1 MAKYDGTNPAER
13 PLDVV
18 GKRLPRVD
26 ARERV
31 SGEAIYPADLKLP
44 GVVHAKHLR
53 SPHAHARIC
62 RIDTSRAEAL
72 PGVLAVVTAAD
83 FPELPIG
90 TMIPMG
96 EIGYDMWMVAQI
108 NIARHKVHWVGQPVA
123 AVAALD
129 PHIADA
135 ALALIDVD
143 YEPLPVVVDIAAAM
157 APDAPVLHDHVVTKG
172 VEPRPRSASNV
183 CSRVAITRGDTARAL
198 VDAAATARAS
208 VAVDTAHQGYL
219 EPQVVVAQVDANGF
233 ATVWAATQG
242 QFTTELMIA
251 RMLDLPMSQLKVVP
265 LEIGGGFGG
274 KIAIHGEAVAVRL
287 AQKCRRPVKLVFTR
301 EEMLQGGTGPAAG
314 ALIDITVG
322 AGKDGRLLAIEG
334 TYRMDAGGLPGL
346 SPSLL
351 MQASAALYQCPNLNL
366 VGHDVVTN
374 KPRTEAYRGPGGI
387 QVYFAM
393 EQAMDALCQRL
404 DMDPL
409 DFRKR
414 NAAITGSLMPIGTPF
429 PSIGL
434 TTILD
439 RIGEHPCW
447 RDPLPAGKLPRG
459 RGLALGYW
467 RGTSMTSAAH
477 ITIAG
482 DGRPMVTMGSVD
494 LSGTRTT
501 MAQVVA
507 EEFGLPLSDI
517 HIHTGDSK
525 SVGYSD
531 PAAGSR
537 VARTTTAALVE
548 ASADALGQLR
558 TRAAEK
564 LQCAPADLDYISGR
578 FVAREARGTA
588 ITLAELMQATLS
600 DGAIIG
606 RGVSTKLPLGVEI
619 GAHVCDVEVDT
630 ETGLVTILR
639 YTAFQDVGLAL
650 NPTAVEGQ
658 IEGSVV
664 QGLGWALMEGYDY
677 GPDGRLRNASLLD
690 YRMPTALDVPKI
702 DCVIIETPV
711 PGVPYGVRGV
721 GEVPIVPPA
730 AAVANAIARA
740 IGVRVN
746 HMPMTPERVLAALG
760 RQDAGARAGPA
771 LHQPTY

>member
-1 MAKYDGTNPAER
+1 MVAADTSTNPAAR
-13 PLDVV
+13 PLEVV
-18 GKRLPRVD
+18 GKSVPRVD

-31 SGEAIYPADLKLP
+31 TGEAIYPADLTLP
-44 GVVHAKHLR
+44 GMVHAKLKR
-53 SPHAHARIC
+53 SPHAHACIR

-72 PGVLAVVTAAD
+72 AGVLAVVTAAD
-83 FPELPIG
+83 FPELPVG
-90 TMIPMG
+90 ASIPMG
-96 EIGYDMWMVAQI
+96 EVGFDMWMVAQL

-123 AVAALD
+123 AVAAVD
-129 PHIADA
+129 PHVAEA
-135 ALALIDVD
+135 ALALIEVD
-143 YEPLPVVVDIAAAM
+143 YEQLAPVLDIAAAT
-157 APDAPVLHDHVVTKG
+157 APDAPVLHEHVLTKG
-172 VEPRPRSASNV
+172 VDPRPRAPSNV
-183 CSRVAITRGDTARAL
+183 CSRTVIARGDAARAL
-198 VDAAATARAS
+198 GEAHATAHVS
-208 VAVDTAHQGYL
+208 VTVDTAHQGYL
-219 EPQVVVAQVDANGF
+219 EPQVTLAQVDANGF
-233 ATVWAATQG
+233 ATVWASTQG
-242 QFTTELMIA
+242 QFTAELMIA
-251 RMLDLPMSQLKVVP
+251 RMLGLPQSQLKVVP

-274 KIAIHGEAVAVRL
+274 KIAIHGEAIAVRL

-301 EEMLQGGTGPAAG
+301 EEVLQGGSGPAAG
-314 ALIDITVG
+314 ALIDIAVG
-322 AGKDGRLLAIEG
+322 AGNDGRLTAIEG

-366 VGHDVVTN
+366 VGYDVVTN

-387 QVYFAM
+387 QAAFAV

-409 DFRKR
+409 EFRKR
-414 NAAITGSLMPIGTPF
+414 NASVTGSTMPIGTPF

-434 TTILD
+434 TTILE
-439 RIGEHPCW
+439 RVGAHACW
-447 RDPLPAGKLPRG
+447 RDPLTSGRYPRG

-482 DGRPMVTMGSVD
+482 DGRPMVTMGPVD

-507 EEFGLPLSDI
+507 EEFGLPLEDV

-531 PAAGSR
+531 GAAGSR

-558 TRAAEK
+558 KRAAEK
-564 LQCAPADLDYISGR
+564 LQFAPADLDYARGR
-578 FVAREARGTA
+578 FQSRQAGGAA
-588 ITLAELMQATLS
+588 ISLAELMQATLT
-600 DGAIIG
+600 DGAVVG

-630 ETGLVTILR
+630 DTGLVTVLR

-650 NPTAVEGQ
+650 NPAAVEGQ

-664 QGLGWALMEGYDY
+664 QGLGWALTEGFDY
-677 GPDGRLRNASLLD
+677 GSDGRLRNASLLD

-702 DCVIIETPV
+702 DCVIVETPV
-711 PGVPYGVRGV
+711 PNVPYGVRGV

-740 IGVRVN
+740 TGVRVW
-746 HMPMTPERVLAALG
+746 HMPMTPERVLRALQARGTG
-760 RQDAGARAGPA
+760 RER
-771 LHQPTY
+771 